1 MILDSHMAALIHTF
15 FKCPMCAM
23 QWYDGDKRYKKRVN
37 GFPIRIYRTSETS
50 VTLQCKRCKLKFM
63 VTWRNFQKTLEKL
76 AELQIDNKKIYK
88 QWADYLDYVVDAKY
102 STRKP
107 PKVEK

>member
-1 MILDSHMAALIHTF
+1 
-15 FKCPMCAM
+15 
-23 QWYDGDKRYKKRVN
+23 
-37 GFPIRIYRTSETS
+37 
-50 VTLQCKRCKLKFM
+50 M